1 MDTQK
6 RRENPATQVVEY
18 LKSHPDFFQDHPQV
32 LRDLNVPHLAGA
44 GVSSLIERQVMMLRA
59 RCDELEHELDLK
71 RSRAGLQREMLHN
84 VHALTLKLLR
94 CDDVGSAYAAILG
107 CLKRDYAVSE
117 LRMFVFSD
125 SAEPA
130 HMGGIKFMPRTAK
143 LKYMFIELINRNKPL
158 CGSLQDEHIRILFQG
173 AAAHVSSTLI
183 IPLRHATWE
192 GLVAIGSSERGRYGR
207 GFELDM
213 LTHLFAVVGAR
224 FAHFIDQAA
233 A

>member
-1 MDTQK
+1 METQK
-6 RRENPATQVVEY
+6 KKDNPAALVVDY
-18 LKSHPDFFQDHPQV
+18 LKAHPDFFREYPDL
-32 LRDLNVPHLAGA
+32 LRSLDVPHLAGA
-44 GVSSLIERQVMMLRA
+44 GVASLIERQVASLKA
-59 RCDELEHELDLK
+59 HCAQLELELSQK
-71 RSRAGLQREMLHN
+71 KTRAGMQREMLQN

-94 CDDVGSAYAAILG
+94 CEDVGSAYAAILS
-107 CLKRDYAVSE
+107 CLRRDYAVDE

-125 SAEPA
+125 AAEPA
-130 HMGGIKFMPRTAK
+130 QLGGIKFMPRTAK

-158 CGSLQDEHIRILFQG
+158 CGSLQDEHIRMLFQG
-173 AAAHVSSTLI
+173 AAGHVSSTLI

-192 GLVAIGSSERGRYGR
+192 GLVAIGSHERGRYGR

-213 LTHLFAVVGAR
+213 LQHLFAVVGAR